1 MVSSMTEVDPYVF
14 LTGVSNGMKMGVS
27 SQEIRGL
34 VGTAAPTRMRDPYG
48 PPYYPREVTESL
60 GSAATS
66 SQDPIYSD
74 PLSKVYTTLSMCLY
88 YAIYNSVYIFRI
100 IID

>member
-1 MVSSMTEVDPYVF
+1 
-14 LTGVSNGMKMGVS
+14 MKMGVS

-34 VGTAAPTRMRDPYG
+34 VGNTTQTQLRDSYG
-48 PPYYPREVTESL
+48 PPYYSRELTESL

-74 PLSKVYTTLSMCLY
+74 PLAKVCTRTS
-88 YAIYNSVYIFRI
+88 
-100 IID
+100 